1 MGKLGKI
8 LFSATLAGVAAA
20 TAYYLMEEKSKGEP
34 AEAPEKEGDLY
45 HHRIQHQ

>member
-34 AEAPEKEGDLY
+34 AEAPEKEGEAAED
-45 HHRIQHQ
+45 RK